1 MANIKATLG
10 NLVATGAGLFFNYA
24 QNIIAPQRKIGEFS
38 GFVVTE
44 ESAIDELEITEHPV
58 QSGAAITDHAY
69 KKPAE
74 VSVKFMYGVAQGDLS
89 TLYQE
94 LLDFQKE
101 RELFS
106 VTTGKRTYSN
116 MLLKSLS
123 LTTDKNTE
131 NVLSLSADFKEII
144 VAELETTT
152 MPARANQKMAAT
164 TGSTSNVGVKNA
176 KKVSN
181 EQSAQLERS
190 ALYTAFGG

>member
-1 MANIKATLG
+1 MIKTALG
-10 NLVATGAGLFFNYA
+10 NLVAAGAGLFFNYA

-44 ESAIDELEITEHPV
+44 ESSIDELEITEHPV
-58 QSGAAITDHAY
+58 QNGAAITDHAY

-74 VSVKFMYGVAQGDLS
+74 VSVKFMYGVADGDLS
-89 TLYQE
+89 TIYSE
-94 LLDFQKE
+94 LLEFQKA

-106 VTTGKRTYSN
+106 VTTGKRSYTN
-116 MLLKSLS
+116 MLLKSLGV
-123 LTTDKNTE
+123 TTDKNTE
-131 NVLSLSADFKEII
+131 NVLSISAEFKEIF
-144 VAELETTT
+144 VVELESTT
-152 MPARANQKMAAT
+152 MPARANQKYAE
-164 TGSTSNVGVKNA
+164 STESTANVGTKNA